1 MYVARSR
8 KYSRFGIIAVFMWQ
22 THAWAQDAPGPA
34 FIPPPPWQ
42 EQTAALPSFPE
53 DADLLPFPVDL
64 PGSTQTFSIDAKS
77 LSVGTDRVVRYSAVI
92 TSASG
97 ARNMLYEGIRCEKRE
112 YRTYAYGTASGEFR
126 PAQNEPWRDINAL
139 GWGKFRAVLLE
150 HFLCDDHWSPYH
162 LNEIKRRLSHPQSVQ

>member
-1 MYVARSR
+1 VSITLFKTYLLATCLVLLVGSSAMGS
-8 KYSRFGIIAVFMWQ
+8 
-22 THAWAQDAPGPA
+22 QDAPGPA

-42 EQTAALPSFPE
+42 EQAGALPAYPA
-53 DADLLPFPVDL
+53 DTDLLAFPVDL
-64 PGSTQTFSIDAKS
+64 PGSAQTFSIDAKS
-77 LSVGTDRVVRYSAVI
+77 LSVGDDRVVRYSAVI

-97 ARNMLYEGIRCEKRE
+97 ARNVLYEGIRCEKRE
-112 YRTYAYGTASGEFR
+112 YRTYAYGTASGSFR
-126 PAQNEPWRDINAL
+126 PAEKEPWRDINAL